1 MTITTTE
8 PSRAPAGSRWLA
20 LGILCAGMLMILL
33 DTTIVNVA
41 LRDIQTDLGFSQ
53 SGLAWVANAYLI
65 AFGGLLLLAGRL
77 GDLHGQRRVFV
88 VGLVLF
94 TVASLLCGISQSGAL
109 LVTMRFIQGV
119 GGALTS
125 AGILAMI
132 TTLFDSPAERARAYG
147 VYTFIAAGGA
157 ALGMLAGG
165 LITQWLSWHWVFIV
179 NVPIGITVA
188 VLALRHVPADGE
200 TATGRHTD
208 VLSAALVTTG
218 VMLGVYGIVQIEGRG
233 LVSLAALGPIAA
245 GLAMLTAF
253 VGRQRVASDPLMPL
267 QIFRSRTITVA
278 NLVLLVMYMGA
289 VGFLFLGP
297 LYFMR
302 VLHYSAI
309 ATGLALTPM
318 PIAIGVVSVRPS
330 PWLQARF
337 GQRRVVLAGL
347 TLLVIGQ
354 GLLVRLPVSSH
365 YVTSVLPTLIV
376 SGIGFGLALTT
387 LTAMNMSAAR
397 PHEAGLASG
406 LFNTTRQLGMA
417 IGVTMSATLA
427 ESTTSQ
433 LRGDRHSAATAL
445 VGGYHVAFGVGAVLV
460 VAALVLTATLLDRPP
475 RAPHEPVDVLEGA
488 EDLAVADAA

>member
-1 MTITTTE
+1 MTITSTALT
-8 PSRAPAGSRWLA
+8 RAPVRSRWLA

-88 VGLVLF
+88 AGLVLF
-94 TVASLLCGISQSGAL
+94 TVASLLCGISQTGGV
-109 LVTMRFIQGV
+109 LVTMRFVQGV

-132 TTLFDSPAERARAYG
+132 TTLFDSPTERAQAYG
-147 VYTFIAAGGA
+147 VYTFVAAGGA

-165 LITQWLSWHWVFIV
+165 LITQWLNWHWVFIV
-179 NVPIGITVA
+179 NVPIGIVVA
-188 VLALRHVPADGE
+188 LLALRHVPTDGE

-208 VLSAALVTTG
+208 ALSAVLVTAG
-218 VMLGVYGIVQIEGRG
+218 VMLAVYGIVQIEKDG
-233 LVSLAALGPIAA
+233 LVSIAALGPIVA
-245 GLAMLTAF
+245 GLAVLAAF
-253 VGRQRVASDPLMPL
+253 VARQRVASDPLMPL
-267 QIFRSRTITVA
+267 HIFGSRTITAA
-278 NLVLLVMYMGA
+278 NAVLLVMYVGA

-302 VLHYSAI
+302 VLDYSAV
-309 ATGLALTPM
+309 ATGLAMAPM
-318 PIAIGVVSVRPS
+318 PVAIGLVSVRPS

-337 GQRRVVLAGL
+337 GQRPVLLAGL
-347 TLLVIGQ
+347 ALLVVGQ
-354 GLLVRLPVSSH
+354 GLLVRLPETRH
-365 YVTSVLPTLIV
+365 YVTSVLPTLVV

-387 LTAMNMSAAR
+387 LTAMNMGGAST
-397 PHEAGLASG
+397 HDAGLASG

-417 IGVTMSATLA
+417 IGVTMSATRTLWSRINA
-427 ESTTSQ
+427 RDS
-433 LRGDRHSAATAL
+433 LRSSPLPA
-445 VGGYHVAFGVGAVLV
+445 
-460 VAALVLTATLLDRPP
+460 
-475 RAPHEPVDVLEGA
+475 
-488 EDLAVADAA
+488 